1 MDHLCA
7 VVKLLAASSVAA
19 ASKEVAA
26 SKLSQ
31 MRAIKLVNGHRG
43 TRTAT
48 AFSPRR
54 RRFLFR
60 MMAQCVPTA
69 EIIPQLS
76 GLSDL
81 LHPIFLLSPDRK
93 KSQLPCLSYNMKE
106 LPSRHELS
114 SYCFL
119 LRRWW
124 RPSSTTKW
132 GLILRLSNFFIPP
145 FSCHSGLEQHAA
157 GAGEIME

>member
-119 LRRWW
+119 LRR
-124 RPSSTTKW
+124 RRGGGLLLLLNGDSS
-132 GLILRLSNFFIPP
+132 
-145 FSCHSGLEQHAA
+145 
-157 GAGEIME
+157 